1 MSWLPIWC
9 LFLFFHNCHKK
20 SSQVIHALLHLRR
33 LQTQGKVF
41 SFTNSMHFFLC
52 VYILHTYTQFIT
64 LTTEVLTFSSLF
76 LHCFPMLNVSFFSDL
91 LLLLMDYSMIEWYI
105 AYFTYWLLFLL
116 TCLFFIFF
124 RNSDFLICWI
134 LTSSYGAKHYIH
146 YHF

>member
-76 LHCFPMLNVSFFSDL
+76 LHCFPMLYVSFLVIYCCCWWITAWSSDILPILLIGYYFYLPVCFS
-91 LLLLMDYSMIEWYI
+91 
-105 AYFTYWLLFLL
+105 YFSEIRIFLYVE
-116 TCLFFIFF
+116 
-124 RNSDFLICWI
+124 S
-134 LTSSYGAKHYIH
+134 
-146 YHF
+146 